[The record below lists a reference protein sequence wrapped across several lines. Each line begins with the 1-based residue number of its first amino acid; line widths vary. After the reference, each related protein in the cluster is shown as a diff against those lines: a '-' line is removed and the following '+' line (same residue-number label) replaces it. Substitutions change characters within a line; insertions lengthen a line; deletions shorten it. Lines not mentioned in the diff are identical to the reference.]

1 MGIKTRNKVDVSFSM
16 SSMTDIVFL
25 LLIFFIIASTLIT
38 PNALNILLPQSSPS
52 RAKKQPATIEVTSDG
67 IYALNGEIVN
77 FSEIEPKLKAQLNSK
92 DENNQGIVLK
102 ADKNVALE
110 YVVKVMDI
118 ANKNHYKMVLA
129 TKGGK

>member
-1 MGIKTRNKVDVSFSM
+1 
-16 SSMTDIVFL
+16 
-25 LLIFFIIASTLIT
+25 LIFFIIASTLIT

-52 RAKKQPATIEVTSDG
+52 RAKKQPSTIEVTSDG
-67 IYALNGEIVN
+67 IYALNGEVVS

>member
-38 PNALNILLPQSSPS
+38 PNALNILLPEASPS
-52 RAKKQPATIEVTSDG
+52 RAKKQPATIEVTADG
-67 IYALNGEIVN
+67 TYALNGNVVS
-77 FSEIEPKLKAQLNSK
+77 FSQIEPQLKVDLAGK
-92 DENNQGIVLK
+92 DKNNQGIVLK
-102 ADKNVALE
+102 ADKNVPLE

-129 TKGGK
+129 TKGK

>member
-1 MGIKTRNKVDVSFSM
+1 MNLRSKSKVSAEFSM

-67 IYALNGEIVN
+67 IYALNGEIVS
-77 FSEIEPKLKAQLNSK
+77 FSEIEPKLKAIK
-92 DENNQGIVLK
+92 
-102 ADKNVALE
+102 
-110 YVVKVMDI
+110 VKS
-118 ANKNHYKMVLA
+118 
-129 TKGGK
+129 

>member
-38 PNALNILLPQSSPS
+38 PNALNILLPEASPS
-52 RAKKQPATIEVTSDG
+52 RAKKQPATIEVTADG
-67 IYALNGEIVN
+67 TYALNGDVVS
-77 FSEIEPKLKAQLNSK
+77 FSQIEPQLKADLAGK
-92 DENNQGIVLK
+92 DKNNQGIVLK
-102 ADKNVALE
+102 ADKNVPLE

-118 ANKNHYKMVLA
+118 ANKNQYKMVLA
-129 TKGGK
+129 TKGK